1 MLRFGLFGAGR
12 IGRVHAATLAAHPRI
27 KLAVVHDPVE
37 AAAHEVAA
45 QYEAAPTG
53 DAEAILAD
61 PSIDAVVIA
70 SPTPTHVGLLTAAVK
85 AGKAVLCE
93 KPIDL
98 DLARVDACWA
108 DIKGLNPAVMVG
120 FNRRFDPTFAEIR
133 SRVAGGEIGRLEQL
147 IITSRD
153 PAPAPPAY
161 IATSGGLFRDMMI
174 HDFDMARFFLG
185 EVTEVQATGANLIEP
200 YIAEAGDIDSA
211 MVLLRGAGGELAQI
225 VNSRRCAFGYDQ
237 RLEAFGAEGML
248 TAGNQAATSV
258 RRSGAS
264 GTETAPPY
272 LNFFL
277 DRYMDSYRAELAHLV
292 TCVEQGTAP
301 GPGFADGRAAL
312 VLADAAN
319 ESMRTGRAVRVETGH
334 AERAERTEKGG
345 TNERPGSRPAGDP

>member
-12 IGRVHAATLAAHPRI
+12 IGRVHAASVAAHPRTE
-27 KLAVVHDPVE
+27 LAIVHDPIE
-37 AAAHEVAA
+37 AAARKVAA
-45 QYEAAPTG
+45 QYGAAPTQDADVILG
-53 DAEAILAD
+53 DPA
-61 PSIDAVVIA
+61 IDAVIIA
-70 SPTPTHVGLLTAAVK
+70 SPTATHVDLLTAAVR

-98 DLARVDACWA
+98 DLARVDACQDA
-108 DIKGLNPAVMVG
+108 IKGLDAIIMIG

-133 SRVAGGEIGRLEQL
+133 DRVAQGEIGRLEQL

-153 PAPAPPAY
+153 PAPAPAAY
-161 IATSGGLFRDMMI
+161 IATSGGLFRDMTI

-185 EVTEVQATGANLIEP
+185 DVVGVQATGANLIEP

-211 MVLLRGAGGELAQI
+211 MVVLRGAGGELCQI

-248 TAGNQAATSV
+248 SAGNQTATSV
-258 RRSGAS
+258 RRSAS
-264 GTETAPPY
+264 AGTETAPPY

-277 DRYMDSYRAELAHLV
+277 DRYTPAYRAELDHLV
-292 TCVEQGTAP
+292 TCVEQGLAP
-301 GPGFADGRAAL
+301 SPGFADGRAAL

-319 ESMRTGRAVRVETGH
+319 ESLQTGRAVRV
-334 AERAERTEKGG
+334 
-345 TNERPGSRPAGDP
+345 GS